1 MPLDGALVQEALDVT
16 ARDAAAPRTP
26 VDEDRLMNGSVAEF
40 VAESE
45 SLEGYDINSADILNS
60 SRDLALE

>member
-1 MPLDGALVQEALDVT
+1 MPLDRALVQEALDVT

-26 VDEDRLMNGSVAEF
+26 IDEDRLMDGFVAEF

-45 SLEGYDINSADILNS
+45 SLEGYDTNSAEVLNS
-60 SRDLALE
+60 ARDLALE

>member
-1 MPLDGALVQEALDVT
+1 MPIDRTLLQEALELT

-26 VDEDRLMNGSVAEF
+26 VDEDRLMDGFVAEF

-45 SLEGYDINSADILNS
+45 SIEGHDSKPVEVLDSA
-60 SRDLALE
+60 RDLALA